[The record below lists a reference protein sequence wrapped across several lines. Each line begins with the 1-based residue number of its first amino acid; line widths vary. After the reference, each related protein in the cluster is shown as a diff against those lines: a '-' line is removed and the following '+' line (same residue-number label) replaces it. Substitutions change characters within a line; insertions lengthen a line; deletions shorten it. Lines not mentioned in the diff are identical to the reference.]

1 MRIHW
6 RWMMTE
12 ENNARRRRKRRLLTP
27 AEKYQVWLEVVTGQ
41 GSQREIADRWGVDR
55 STVTSTVKTAKQ
67 GALDRLA
74 ASRSGRA
81 GKSPEQVALEDAEAE
96 ITRLRETITEQA
108 VELHLH
114 RGKGRWG

>member
-1 MRIHW
+1 MMRDD
-6 RWMMTE
+6 
-12 ENNARRRRKRRLLTP
+12 NAGGRRRKRRYLTA

-55 STVTSTVKTAKQ
+55 STVVGIVKTAKQ

-74 ASRSGRA
+74 ASRPGRA
-81 GKSPEQVALEDAEAE
+81 GKTPEQVALEDAAAE

-114 RGKGRWG
+114 RGKERWG

>member
-1 MRIHW
+1 MDDDR
-6 RWMMTE
+6 TE
-12 ENNARRRRKRRLLTP
+12 QCGEAPQTSVVDPGGEVSGVVGGGDWSGFSAGDRRP
-27 AEKYQVWLEVVTGQ
+27 VG
-41 GSQREIADRWGVDR
+41 GDR

-74 ASRSGRA
+74 ASRPGRA

-114 RGKGRWG
+114 RGKESWG